1 MNKTEALKILWSHRK
16 CEHPTVMRSDR
27 GGMFKLCVF
36 CSEEFEAID
45 LEGERRKSKLFN
57 KALTVVMAAHTEK

>member
-16 CEHPTVMRSDR
+16 CEHSNVVESER
-27 GGMFKLCVF
+27 GAIFQLCTLCF
-36 CSEEFEAID
+36 EEFEAID

-57 KALTVVMAAHTEK
+57 KALTVLGADHE